1 MRLIDSEKYYQDLQ
15 SRFDAIN
22 DSGTTNSSIMKQGI
36 KTGLRLAM
44 DRLAKTE
51 PIWERQSKWNH
62 GRPTDEGRYIVKYD
76 DKLIEGFYYHGVLY
90 GKKIAGKST
99 VRLVPDRVGGWVKWP
114 REQ

>member
-22 DSGTTNSSIMKQGI
+22 DSGTTNNSLMKQGI

-44 DRLAKTE
+44 DRLAKTD

-62 GRPTDEGRYIVKYD
+62 GRPADEGRYIVQYD
-76 DKLIEGFYYHGVLY
+76 GKLIEGFFYHGVLY
-90 GKKIAGKST
+90 GKKTAGKSM
-99 VRLVPDRVGGWVKWP
+99 VRLVPDRVGGWVAWP
-114 REQ
+114 R